1 MKKLSKDDFNRLL
14 KQYKTLSV
22 EKLEVEHEILKLYE
36 SLMVANVITIT
47 SDKLKTIESLRERLK
62 IVNREMKKTDN
73 RILKIFKNQ
82 GLALPIKIKRVSPK

>member
-1 MKKLSKDDFNRLL
+1 MKKLSKDEFNRLL

-73 RILKIFKNQ
+73 RILKIFKNN
-82 GLALPIKIKRVSPK
+82 